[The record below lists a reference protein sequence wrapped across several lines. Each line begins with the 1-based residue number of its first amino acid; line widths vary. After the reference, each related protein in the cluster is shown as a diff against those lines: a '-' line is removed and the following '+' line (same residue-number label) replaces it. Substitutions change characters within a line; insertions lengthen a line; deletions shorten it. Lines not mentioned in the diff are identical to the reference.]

1 MLKRTAD
8 QIYETLLK
16 RIVDG
21 DLRPG
26 DSLGEQATAEEFGLS
41 RTPVREA
48 LQRLSNAGLAE
59 RGSRRAFVVRRM
71 DQSELQDLF
80 EALGEL
86 EALVAR
92 LAALRMTEI
101 ERHAL
106 RDVVAEGEAPG
117 VDYEAVNARFHE
129 ILRRGAHNAMLSS
142 LLDDLHRRTMPWRGA
157 QFRARADRVTSSQ
170 AEHRALLEAVLTKD
184 GDLAHLRMREHMA
197 ASMRVVSELIGG

>member
-8 QIYETLLK
+8 EIYEALLK

-48 LQRLSNAGLAE
+48 LQRLSTAGLAE

-71 DQSELQDLF
+71 DQEELEDLF
-80 EALGEL
+80 EALGEM

-92 LAALRMTEI
+92 LAALRMTDAECQ
-101 ERHAL
+101 AL
-106 RDVVAEGEAPG
+106 RDVVVKGEAPG
-117 VDYEAVNARFHE
+117 VDYEEVNAQFHD
-129 ILRRGAHNAMLSS
+129 ILRRGAHNAMLSR
-142 LLDDLHRRTMPWRGA
+142 LLDDLHRRTMPLRGA
-157 QFRARADRVTSSQ
+157 QFRVRAERVTSSQ
-170 AEHRALLEAVLTKD
+170 AEHRALLEAVLAKD

-197 ASMRVVSELIGG
+197 ASLRVVSQLIGG